1 MSCAPAASPAK
12 RGSYSKTYSKQG
24 ILDALQEYKQ
34 QLSLGQRPSFSK
46 IGQRHNIPSS
56 TLHDYYVRSQSAIA
70 SSPRYSAPNEVTAS
84 LVLSTRP
91 GGNNRHLTDEVEH
104 KLKEWIDACGDVLSP
119 SVDLIRL
126 KAQRLYFATH
136 NTPVTSENEQ
146 QLASLKWWR
155 CFKKRY
161 PTLSVRRTQP
171 HSFVRARATQPE
183 IINHFYDLLKQQLDA
198 HQFEPNQI
206 YAADETGVA
215 GDLKTPKGVGDKG
228 AFKHIHFHTRS
239 AKAGFEALHQTQMI
253 YYFFTVQEN
262 LSNKSSSL
270 CVAMCLSCT

>member
-1 MSCAPAASPAK
+1 M
-12 RGSYSKTYSKQG
+12 
-24 ILDALQEYKQ
+24 
-34 QLSLGQRPSFSK
+34 
-46 IGQRHNIPSS
+46 
-56 TLHDYYVRSQSAIA
+56 
-70 SSPRYSAPNEVTAS
+70 
-84 LVLSTRP
+84 
-91 GGNNRHLTDEVEH
+91 
-104 KLKEWIDACGDVLSP
+104 
-119 SVDLIRL
+119 
-126 KAQRLYFATH
+126 
-136 NTPVTSENEQ
+136 
-146 QLASLKWWR
+146 
-155 CFKKRY
+155 
-161 PTLSVRRTQP
+161 RRTQP

-228 AFKHIHFHTRS
+228 EFKYIHFHTSSS